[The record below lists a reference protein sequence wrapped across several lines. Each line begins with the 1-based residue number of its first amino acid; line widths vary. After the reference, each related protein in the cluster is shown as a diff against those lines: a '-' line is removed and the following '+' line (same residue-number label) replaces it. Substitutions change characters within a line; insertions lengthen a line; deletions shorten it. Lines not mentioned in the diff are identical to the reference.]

1 MPFISSGIIFACV
14 VVTPPTL
21 HPFICYAV
29 EAYRLAFWIG
39 IRSQIYWVSFPIVSQ
54 VLRPW
59 SQVLLGMR
67 KIDIQ
72 HAVDRFNEVFLFL
85 FTLSF
90 CSFFLKQKDIPVRS
104 PSVKDFCTYFGSR

>member
-39 IRSQIYWVSFPIVSQ
+39 IRLQIYWVSFPIVSQ

-59 SQVLLGMR
+59 SQVLLGMH

-72 HAVDRFNEVFLFL
+72 HAVDRF
-85 FTLSF
+85 
-90 CSFFLKQKDIPVRS
+90 K
-104 PSVKDFCTYFGSR
+104 